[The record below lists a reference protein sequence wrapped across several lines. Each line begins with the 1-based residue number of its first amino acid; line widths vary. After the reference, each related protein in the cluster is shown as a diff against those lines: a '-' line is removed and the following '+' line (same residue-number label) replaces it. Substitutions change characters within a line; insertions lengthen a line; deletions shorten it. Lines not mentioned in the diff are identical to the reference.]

1 MVTKSR
7 GTRLPSSQSPREVGV
22 SWWRRSAENQRYVVA
37 SSEQPGGAAS
47 RFLRQEGYVVEVAGG
62 KVWILKTP
70 DRDDVRE
77 LCLANYWSIVR
88 LILEQYVP
96 AIVNRCQYVLNGR
109 RSKHRDENC
118 ATRGVTC

>member
-88 LILEQYVP
+88 LILEQYMP
-96 AIVNRCQYVLNGR
+96 ARCGSTAASTSSTGADPSTEMR
-109 RSKHRDENC
+109 I
-118 ATRGVTC
+118 APPAA

>member
-7 GTRLPSSQSPREVGV
+7 GTWLPSSQSPREVGV
-22 SWWRRSAENQRYVVA
+22 SWWRRNAENQRYVVA

-88 LILEQYVP
+88 LIREQYMP
-96 AIVNRCQYVLNGR
+96 A
-109 RSKHRDENC
+109 RSSTAASTSSTGADPSTEMRI
-118 ATRGVTC
+118 APPAA